1 MAGRDDDIRIG
12 IDATP
17 AESGEK
23 RVVAALGRIKKSA
36 TDLGTSAEKSINKIS
51 TALGKIKNSSI
62 TLKLNTGDGM
72 ARLSKF
78 SAALQKI
85 NRKQEVKISIQA
97 ALGQITRL
105 QNSLAKASDRLT
117 RINVKVKI
125 DEQAMNQQI
134 QRMGTL
140 VLSLERIRPR
150 LIMDTSAVDLQ
161 IQRIAA
167 NISRLSR
174 VSFSPG
180 ISIGAGTAATLRSL
194 ARFQGFDPAA
204 IQSVRAMA
212 QAINNM
218 NISGST
224 ANGLRQ
230 FALAAS
236 AMGRLTAN
244 MRQASAGARNVS
256 SSFMRLHSDSL
267 TLSGGIL
274 RTSAALQNLVAILGL
289 SQIAN
294 TISVYQKT
302 MAGLTAVTGSAENA
316 AAEFQWASDTAD
328 KFSVS
333 LGSIA
338 PNYMQLV
345 AAGNAAGIS
354 IDKIHDIFDG
364 VTQAS
369 RVFGLSVE
377 DTEGVYRA
385 LTQIIAK
392 GSLQMEELRGQLGDR
407 LPVAVQAFAKG
418 LGVTT
423 QELFQMTKQQEVQG
437 ETLERGLVGFGRAL
451 REMTNG
457 GLTDTLNS
465 IPAAIGRMQTAF
477 LKFSIFLNEAGLGAA
492 ITNILDGLTKLL
504 TIQDAKGNLTTFGFV
519 VGALSKA
526 FEELTKHMSLLAFLS
541 LGLFAT
547 GMARLV
553 AGMMAAQKVAASAGG
568 AMSGFIGAL
577 GKFNLFMIGLTA
589 AVTIFDALTTR
600 TSEAE
605 KAADALAE
613 SQKSLGQANLDTMAS
628 VDQLKQAYSQLTAEQ
643 KKSAATAYAKAIAD
657 GKAAQDALKKALSEN
672 DSMFA
677 SDLYDKAGVQKIEL
691 NWDKFVAPLKEA
703 GAASQES
710 YLKLKAFNE
719 ELSRLTLP
727 ENASELEVFFNKQP
741 GKGWAE
747 SLRPVAAAYLAV
759 SQSLQTTMEATAR
772 AEFQQRAQNGTLS
785 KLDPI
790 TRQVAEANGWF
801 ADSLDEVAKA
811 QTQVV
816 SDADRFN
823 RWAETLDSAMSQ
835 VAGKAEMVRAAL
847 AGIAIEQELIK
858 NKDIL
863 ASSTS
868 RAGSMISETL
878 GKDFAESGVGKFAQ
892 NVLGV
897 GLGAKTVAETQAAER
912 RFNLSFDRATDFERD
927 LNKPGKGGGG
937 LSKDDF
943 NDISKY
949 AGESTRVTL
958 EYKRAMDELNEAAA
972 KHPELI
978 KEAGG
983 LQKVQMEMTAK
994 YHRDLQQALETERSI
1009 QWDDKYLT
1017 VEKKVRDI
1025 VNGVKELTPLEEA
1038 VNEKYEIRRQL
1049 FILLGDSDKGRKATA
1064 EAILAIE
1071 EKTNR
1076 LMSERSASMADKY
1089 TGSKY
1094 GAVQEVESDIRS
1106 LNRDQ
1111 SSLMTDIV
1119 GGNFSAAADYARN
1132 AATLIQMNQQLKIA
1146 QLESTKLGQAF
1157 STSADAIG
1165 SALTDLVMN
1174 GKMDVRGLI
1183 TTILNE
1189 FFKLL
1194 VIEPLI
1200 QQLKSAM
1207 GEWLGGSS
1215 DGGGFNFLN
1224 PLSWFGFGHTGG
1236 MVNALPHPRK
1246 YHTGG
1251 IVPRGGI
1258 SGHGIR
1264 SWEKMTQVP
1273 KGSEII
1279 KEHDRRH
1286 SNMMPVILKA
1296 GEEVL
1301 PPWDS
1306 RNFAYKYHTGGMVEY
1321 ADPQA
1326 MVNDGKNYAAK
1337 SPSNDNRPVGG
1348 GITIHNENKITF
1360 QGVAPRSDTG
1370 DATKLATKIG
1380 EHIAEESNKS
1390 SRIASVKMMVNT
1402 RNMKMA

>member
-1 MAGRDDDIRIG
+1 
-12 IDATP
+12 
-17 AESGEK
+17 
-23 RVVAALGRIKKSA
+23 
-36 TDLGTSAEKSINKIS
+36 
-51 TALGKIKNSSI
+51 
-62 TLKLNTGDGM
+62 
-72 ARLSKF
+72 
-78 SAALQKI
+78 
-85 NRKQEVKISIQA
+85 
-97 ALGQITRL
+97 
-105 QNSLAKASDRLT
+105 
-117 RINVKVKI
+117 
-125 DEQAMNQQI
+125 
-134 QRMGTL
+134 
-140 VLSLERIRPR
+140 
-150 LIMDTSAVDLQ
+150 
-161 IQRIAA
+161 
-167 NISRLSR
+167 
-174 VSFSPG
+174 
-180 ISIGAGTAATLRSL
+180 
-194 ARFQGFDPAA
+194 
-204 IQSVRAMA
+204 
-212 QAINNM
+212 
-218 NISGST
+218 
-224 ANGLRQ
+224 
-230 FALAAS
+230 
-236 AMGRLTAN
+236 
-244 MRQASAGARNVS
+244 
-256 SSFMRLHSDSL
+256 
-267 TLSGGIL
+267 
-274 RTSAALQNLVAILGL
+274 
-289 SQIAN
+289 
-294 TISVYQKT
+294 
-302 MAGLTAVTGSAENA
+302 
-316 AAEFQWASDTAD
+316 
-328 KFSVS
+328 
-333 LGSIA
+333 
-338 PNYMQLV
+338 
-345 AAGNAAGIS
+345 
-354 IDKIHDIFDG
+354 
-364 VTQAS
+364 
-369 RVFGLSVE
+369 
-377 DTEGVYRA
+377 
-385 LTQIIAK
+385 
-392 GSLQMEELRGQLGDR
+392 
-407 LPVAVQAFAKG
+407 
-418 LGVTT
+418 
-423 QELFQMTKQQEVQG
+423 
-437 ETLERGLVGFGRAL
+437 
-451 REMTNG
+451 
-457 GLTDTLNS
+457 
-465 IPAAIGRMQTAF
+465 MQTAMENTAR
-477 LKFSIFLNEAGLGAA
+477 LKFQLATLNG
-492 ITNILDGLTKLL
+492 TLDQL
-504 TIQDAKGNLTTFGFV
+504 DP
-519 VGALSKA
+519 
-526 FEELTKHMSLLAFLS
+526 
-541 LGLFAT
+541 
-547 GMARLV
+547 
-553 AGMMAAQKVAASAGG
+553 
-568 AMSGFIGAL
+568 
-577 GKFNLFMIGLTA
+577 
-589 AVTIFDALTTR
+589 TTR
-600 TSEAE
+600 TIAEAM
-605 KAADALAE
+605 
-613 SQKSLGQANLDTMAS
+613 GW
-628 VDQLKQAYSQLTAEQ
+628 YSQ
-643 KKSAATAYAKAIAD
+643 
-657 GKAAQDALKKALSEN
+657 
-672 DSMFA
+672 
-677 SDLYDKAGVQKIEL
+677 
-691 NWDKFVAPLKEA
+691 
-703 GAASQES
+703 
-710 YLKLKAFNE
+710 
-719 ELSRLTLP
+719 
-727 ENASELEVFFNKQP
+727 
-741 GKGWAE
+741 
-747 SLRPVAAAYLAV
+747 
-759 SQSLQTTMEATAR
+759 
-772 AEFQQRAQNGTLS
+772 
-785 KLDPI
+785 
-790 TRQVAEANGWF
+790 
-801 ADSLDEVAKA
+801 SLDEVATA
-811 QTQVV
+811 QSQVI
-816 SDADRFN
+816 SEADTFN
-823 RWAETLDSAMSQ
+823 RWADSVDGAMSQ
-835 VAGKAEMVRAAL
+835 VANKAQIVAATLRGIRYEEALMKNSELMENSTASARETISKTFGKEVADS
-847 AGIAIEQELIK
+847 GIG
-858 NKDIL
+858 
-863 ASSTS
+863 
-868 RAGSMISETL
+868 R
-878 GKDFAESGVGKFAQ
+878 FAT
-892 NVLGV
+892 NVLGFGMAV
-897 GLGAKTVAETQAAER
+897 KTTAEVEAARERSETSISGAE
-912 RFNLSFDRATDFERD
+912 NWLRD

-1132 AATLIQMNQQLKIA
+1132 AATLVQMNQQLKIA

-1215 DGGGFNFLN
+1215 GGGGFNFLN

-1236 MVNALPHPRK
+1236 MVSALPHPRK
-1246 YHTGG
+1246 YHSGG
-1251 IVPRGGI
+1251 IVPRGGV
-1258 SGHGIR
+1258 STHGLR

-1306 RNFAYKYHTGGMVEY
+1306 RNFASKYHTGGMVGY